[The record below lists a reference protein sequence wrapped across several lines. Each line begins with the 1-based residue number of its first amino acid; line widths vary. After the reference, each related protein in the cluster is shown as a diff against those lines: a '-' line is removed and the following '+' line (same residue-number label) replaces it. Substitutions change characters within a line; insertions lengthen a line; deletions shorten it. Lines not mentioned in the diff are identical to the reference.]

1 MKGFKIYA
9 RSLARGLI
17 GSERF
22 DETFL
27 CIVTGHSRK
36 TCLPDALGSFSCGTI
51 EQDFAVTKCDTLLSK
66 TIVRHPYGADALL
79 KAARS

>member
-27 CIVTGHSRK
+27 CIVTGHSRRHV
-36 TCLPDALGSFSCGTI
+36 C
-51 EQDFAVTKCDTLLSK
+51 QTLLGVFLVEQSSK
-66 TIVRHPYGADALL
+66 TLQ
-79 KAARS
+79 